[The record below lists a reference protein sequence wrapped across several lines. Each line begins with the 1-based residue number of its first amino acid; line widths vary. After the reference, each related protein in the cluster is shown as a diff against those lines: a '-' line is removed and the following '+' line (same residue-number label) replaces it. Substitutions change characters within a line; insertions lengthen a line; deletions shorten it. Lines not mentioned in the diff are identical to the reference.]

1 MRKIL
6 TLSTLAVALALT
18 SLPLT
23 TASAED
29 LNIQIGPDGP
39 KVMMRDRRCDPDREY
54 CGERRRSDEWRSEDD
69 GYGRRRPD
77 EWRSDRN
84 DPDEFSDRRRE
95 CSPDRAL
102 DKAER
107 MGVRRARVVG
117 VGRRTI
123 EVRGISRSGER
134 VRLIF
139 GRRDP
144 RCPLMS

>member
-6 TLSTLAVALALT
+6 TLSTLAMTLALT

-69 GYGRRRPD
+69 YGRRRSD
-77 EWRSDRN
+77 EWRRDRE
-84 DPDEFSDRRRE
+84 DDDGYRRRE

-123 EVRGISRSGER
+123 EVRGIARSGER

>member
-1 MRKIL
+1 MRKFL
-6 TLSTLAVALALT
+6 TLSTLAMTLALT

-23 TASAED
+23 TASAQD

-39 KVMMRDRRCDPDREY
+39 VIMRDRRCDPDREY
-54 CGERRRSDEWRSEDD
+54 CGERRRSEEWRSEDDYGRRRSDEWRSEDD
-69 GYGRRRPD
+69 DGY
-77 EWRSDRN
+77 
-84 DPDEFSDRRRE
+84 RRRE
-95 CSPDRAL
+95 CNPDRAL

>member
-39 KVMMRDRRCDPDREY
+39 KVMMRDRRCDPDREN
-54 CGERRRSDEWRSEDD
+54 CGDRRRSDEWRSEDD

-123 EVRGISRSGER
+123 EVRGIARSGER